1 LQFDPESSPELAL
14 YHAHPQVALA
24 YLKYQYAVGDEVK
37 RRDAFS
43 RLQVSLFL
51 PEKKNFAV
59 SHACLIKIINI
70 WYIAVQIILPFFPWL
85 NCSAHHTFFF
95 FLWGTGVVCAAC
107 YYH

>member
-51 PEKKNFAV
+51 PEKKLCSV
-59 SHACLIKIINI
+59 SCMFDKN
-70 WYIAVQIILPFFPWL
+70 
-85 NCSAHHTFFF
+85 NK
-95 FLWGTGVVCAAC
+95 
-107 YYH
+107 